1 MKFSDRLKEL
11 RTIRGITQK
20 ELADSVGISAG
31 AVYSY
36 ESKRQ
41 VPNIQTI
48 FDICNTY
55 EVSADWLLGLTE
67 VPAKMSL
74 GQIVRTIKTMQ
85 ENTTVL
91 IMPLKPS
98 TLLGQALVLILP
110 NKDIHKYFATEMQ
123 TEKFLNENVLDRS
136 VFDAWKSTAMRE
148 LEETYDDK
156 RRELSQTSSEII
168 GALEHML

>member
-98 TLLGQALVLILP
+98 MLLGQALVLILP